1 MKAIDKTDVNILNEL
16 QRDNRISN
24 TKLAELFKLSEAS
37 CWRRVKRLEEAG
49 VIEGYHAVLNRRKL
63 GLGVTTFV
71 QIKVAEHS
79 KEATAEIERIIQ
91 ASPNVIAC
99 DNTTGEADFLL
110 EVVAED
116 LEDYSHFVETVLR
129 RLPGL
134 LNIRSNISLR
144 QIKSVHK
151 LPIG

>member
-1 MKAIDKTDVNILNEL
+1 MKAIDKIDVSILGEL

-24 TKLAELFKLSEAS
+24 TKLAELFNLSEAS

-49 VIEGYHAVLNRRKL
+49 VIEGYHAALNRRKL

-71 QIKVAEHS
+71 QIKVAIHS
-79 KEATAEIERIIQ
+79 QEATAEIERIIQ
-91 ASPNVIAC
+91 ASPNVLAC

-116 LEDYSHFVETVLR
+116 LEDYSHFVDNVLR
-129 RLPGL
+129 KLPGV
-134 LNIRSNISLR
+134 LNIHSNISLR
-144 QIKSVHK
+144 QMKSIHQ
-151 LPIG
+151 LPIN